1 MDEQGNVI
9 PAQGD
14 LQRSQPVVKGKRFL
28 IRAFAW
34 IIDLVFMYAANR
46 GIGIILGL
54 ILGLTFIALDI
65 EISDVE
71 GTLGCINLL
80 AAAFLSLVYAVS
92 FEALYSATLG
102 KLILGLRVIKID
114 GTACDLRAALIRGL
128 FRFVDAFLLGVVAL
142 FSMKDPLYQRVGDQ
156 VAKTLVVSSRDPVV
170 QEKRDWS
177 WLIVAGLIYA
187 VINGIVQ
194 LVITL
199 PIILRGWHLCSLD

>member
-114 GTACDLRAALIRGL
+114 GTACDLWAALIRGL
-128 FRFVDAFLLGVVAL
+128 FRFVDAFLFGVVAL

>member
-114 GTACDLRAALIRGL
+114 GTACDLWAALIRGL
-128 FRFVDAFLLGVVAL
+128 FRFVDAFLFGVVAL

-187 VINGIVQ
+187 IINGIVQ

>member
-1 MDEQGNVI
+1 MDEEGNVI
-9 PAQGD
+9 PTQGD
-14 LQRSQPVVKGKRFL
+14 LQSSEPVVKGKRFL

-71 GTLGCINLL
+71 GALGCINLL

-114 GTACDLRAALIRGL
+114 GTACDLWAALIRGL

-156 VAKTLVVSSRDPVV
+156 VAKTLVVSSRDPFI

-199 PIILRGWHLCSLD
+199 PIILRG